1 MRIMATGNITG
12 IIYLSP
18 AFLEC
23 LELGVVFFV
32 CLFWFCFVFS
42 LGPHLWH
49 MKVPRLGVKL
59 EV

>member
-1 MRIMATGNITG
+1 MATGNITG

-23 LELGVVFFV
+23 LELGVVFLFV
-32 CLFWFCFVFS
+32 FFVLFCLFFRAS
-42 LGPHLWH
+42 S
-49 MKVPRLGVKL
+49 MAYESSQAR